1 MDNQMSFKKYGM
13 AAAVAMV
20 LSAGSAMAANDTGT
34 ITFHG
39 MVSNNTCQVSL
50 DQKIDQNGNDF
61 DVNLD
66 TVFVRDF
73 ANALGTTSTL
83 GEKKFTL
90 SLTGCDTATAKKA
103 SAQFSSWA
111 GSSSTE
117 GGLLVPPSN
126 AQGAAK
132 NVNLVLSNDGNSAT
146 DQIKIDQTNNTQK
159 ATIDTT
165 TGAGNL
171 YYRVAYTQGQGW
183 DAASNPVSAGTVQAQ
198 VAFTMIYE

>member
-1 MDNQMSFKKYGM
+1 MISKKYGLAIAM
-13 AAAVAMV
+13 ASV
-20 LSAGSAMAANDTGT
+20 LAAGSAVAADDTGT

-61 DVNLD
+61 DVTLD

-73 ANALGTTSTL
+73 ATALGTTSTL

-90 SLTGCDTATAKKA
+90 SLTGCDTATAKRA

-126 AQGAAK
+126 AQGSAK

-159 ATIDTT
+159 ATIDATS
-165 TGAGNL
+165 GAGNL

-183 DAASNPVSAGTVQAQ
+183 DATTNPVSAGTVQAQ

>member
-1 MDNQMSFKKYGM
+1 MISKKYGLAIAM
-13 AAAVAMV
+13 ASV
-20 LSAGSAMAANDTGT
+20 LAAGSALAADPDTGT

-61 DVNLD
+61 DVTLD

-73 ANALGTTSTL
+73 ANALGSSTSTL
-83 GEKKFTL
+83 GEKKFSLT
-90 SLTGCDTATAKKA
+90 LTGCDTATVKKA

-126 AQGAAK
+126 AQGSAK
-132 NVNLVLSNDGNSAT
+132 NVNLVLSNDGNSAV
-146 DQIKIDQTNNTQK
+146 DQIKIDQTNNSQK
-159 ATIDTT
+159 ATIDETS
-165 TGAGNL
+165 GAGNL

-183 DAASNPVSAGTVQAQ
+183 DATSNPVSAGTVQAQ

>member
-1 MDNQMSFKKYGM
+1 MSFKKYGM
-13 AAAVAMV
+13 AVAVAMV

-61 DVNLD
+61 DVTLD

-73 ANALGTTSTL
+73 ANPLSTTSTL

-90 SLTGCDTATAKKA
+90 SLTGCDTATASKA
-103 SAQFSSWA
+103 SAQFASWA

-126 AQGAAK
+126 AKGAAK

-146 DQIKIDQTNNTQK
+146 DQIKVDQTNNTQK
-159 ATIDTT
+159 ATIDST

>member
-1 MDNQMSFKKYGM
+1 MISKKYGLAIAM
-13 AAAVAMV
+13 ASV
-20 LSAGSAMAANDTGT
+20 LAAGSAVAADDTGT

-61 DVNLD
+61 DVTLD

-73 ANALGTTSTL
+73 ATALGTTSTL
-83 GEKKFTL
+83 GEKKFSL
-90 SLTGCDTATAKKA
+90 SLTGCDTETAKKA

-126 AQGAAK
+126 AQGSAK

-159 ATIDTT
+159 ATIDATS
-165 TGAGNL
+165 GAGNL

-183 DAASNPVSAGTVQAQ
+183 DATTNQCLLVPCRHRLPSP
-198 VAFTMIYE
+198 

>member
-1 MDNQMSFKKYGM
+1 MSFKKYGM

-117 GGLLVPPSN
+117 GGLLVPLSN

>member
-1 MDNQMSFKKYGM
+1 MDIEMISKNYGLAIAM
-13 AAAVAMV
+13 ASILA
-20 LSAGSAMAANDTGT
+20 AGSAVAADDTGT

-61 DVNLD
+61 DVTLD

-73 ANALGTTSTL
+73 ANALGNTSTL

-126 AQGAAK
+126 AQGSAK

-146 DQIKIDQTNNTQK
+146 DQIKIDQTNNTQQ
-159 ATIDTT
+159 ATIDPTS
-165 TGAGNL
+165 GAGNL

>member
-1 MDNQMSFKKYGM
+1 MSFKKYGM
-13 AAAVAMV
+13 TAAVAMV

>member
-1 MDNQMSFKKYGM
+1 MSFKKYGM

-146 DQIKIDQTNNTQK
+146 DQIKIDQTNNTKK

-183 DAASNPVSAGTVQAQ
+183 DAASNPVSAGTVH
-198 VAFTMIYE
+198 

>member
-1 MDNQMSFKKYGM
+1 MDIQMSLKKYGM
-13 AAAVAMV
+13 AATVAMV

-73 ANALGTTSTL
+73 ANALGTTSSL

-90 SLTGCDTATAKKA
+90 SLTGCDTDTAKKA
-103 SAQFSSWA
+103 SAQFASWA

-146 DQIKIDQTNNTQK
+146 DQIMIDQTNNTQK
-159 ATIDTT
+159 ATIDST

>member
-1 MDNQMSFKKYGM
+1 MSFKKYGM

-183 DAASNPVSAGTVQAQ
+183 DAASNPVSAGTCRHRLPSL
-198 VAFTMIYE
+198 

>member
-1 MDNQMSFKKYGM
+1 MSFKKYGM

>member
-1 MDNQMSFKKYGM
+1 MISKNYGLAIAM
-13 AAAVAMV
+13 ASILA
-20 LSAGSAMAANDTGT
+20 AGSAVAADDTGT

-61 DVNLD
+61 DVTLD

-73 ANALGTTSTL
+73 ANALGNTSTL

-126 AQGAAK
+126 AQGSAK

-159 ATIDTT
+159 ATIDATS
-165 TGAGNL
+165 GAGNL

-183 DAASNPVSAGTVQAQ
+183 NATSNPVSAGTVQAQ

>member
-1 MDNQMSFKKYGM
+1 MISKKYGLAIAM
-13 AAAVAMV
+13 ASV
-20 LSAGSAMAANDTGT
+20 LAAGSAVAADDTGT

-61 DVNLD
+61 DVTLD

-73 ANALGTTSTL
+73 ATALGTTSTL
-83 GEKKFTL
+83 GEKKFSL
-90 SLTGCDTATAKKA
+90 SLTGCDTETAKKA

-126 AQGAAK
+126 AQGSAK

-159 ATIDTT
+159 ATIDATS
-165 TGAGNL
+165 GAGNL

-183 DAASNPVSAGTVQAQ
+183 DATTNPVSAGTVQAQ
-198 VAFTMIYE
+198 VALTMIYE

>member
-1 MDNQMSFKKYGM
+1 MSFKKYGM
-13 AAAVAMV
+13 AVAVAMV
-20 LSAGSAMAANDTGT
+20 LSAGSAMAADDTGT

-39 MVSNNTCQVSL
+39 LVSNNTCQVSL
-50 DQKIDQNGNDF
+50 DQKIDQDGNDF
-61 DVNLD
+61 DVTLD

-73 ANALGTTSTL
+73 ANSLGTSSTL
-83 GEKKFTL
+83 GEKKFSL

-103 SAQFSSWA
+103 SAQFASWA

-117 GGLLVPPSN
+117 GGLLVPPTN
-126 AQGAAK
+126 AQGSAK

-146 DQIKIDQTNNTQK
+146 DQIKVDQTNNTQK
-159 ATIDTT
+159 ATIDTA